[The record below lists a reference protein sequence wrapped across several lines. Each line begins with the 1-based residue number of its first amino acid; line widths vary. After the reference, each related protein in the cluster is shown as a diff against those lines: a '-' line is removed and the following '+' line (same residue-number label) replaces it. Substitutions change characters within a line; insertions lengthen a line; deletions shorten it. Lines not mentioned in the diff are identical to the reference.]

1 MISIISLAA
10 ADKRPET
17 HEASSLLVS
26 VKLRELP
33 VGSLTCKAAG
43 MQWWWGRGGGGWGWG
58 SFPGRDVNKESNIDY

>member
-43 MQWWWGRGGGGWGWG
+43 MQWWWGRGGGGASQVGMLTKNPILII
-58 SFPGRDVNKESNIDY
+58 S